1 MTRAGCRHAVAMRK
15 IAISTGLIVLLS
27 PGGVGWA
34 QEIPLPAADMARASN
49 KGNLLIEMAELDM
62 KPSFASPAHVRR
74 NNTPSNPLADVTVCP
89 ANPAA
94 LVCARLNKS
103 PSSKMVYDRA

>member
-34 QEIPLPAADMARASN
+34 
-49 KGNLLIEMAELDM
+49 
-62 KPSFASPAHVRR
+62 
-74 NNTPSNPLADVTVCP
+74 
-89 ANPAA
+89 
-94 LVCARLNKS
+94 
-103 PSSKMVYDRA
+103 